1 MHRRRLFQFS
11 IRTLLILMTLTAI
24 GLAFW
29 TRVYQRVRDQKTAN
43 ARVLDLGGKTKFRQT
58 RRVWPWVQK
67 LVGDDFFQ
75 EIISVDLDKT
85 LVTDADLELLG
96 KLRGMRSLSL
106 NGFSLSD
113 PERTL
118 AYNPNLL
125 PSQIS
130 SAGIRRLGP
139 QRYLESARLANTPID
154 DEALHKI
161 ALWPLLESLDL
172 KGTRVTSRGIQRL
185 GNLERLKSLN
195 MSRTKIDDGVV
206 PTLCQMR
213 SLQEVDLSYTAV
225 SGAGLLRLREELP
238 ACKLRGS
245 FLDFSSGIDPDPD
258 SMRWKEITRAMWS
271 LGRCGQMKLLILAGT
286 PLTDSHLA
294 ELDHRLGDVEVIDL
308 RHTKITRAGVEELQR
323 VLPKCRIVRE

>member
-11 IRTLLILMTLTAI
+11 IRTLLIVMTLTAI

-29 TRVYQRVRDQKTAN
+29 TGVYQRVRDQKTAN

-75 EIISVDLDKT
+75 EIIAIDLDKT

-106 NGFSLSD
+106 KGFSLSD

-130 SAGIRRLGP
+130 SAGIRRLG
-139 QRYLESARLANTPID
+139 
-154 DEALHKI
+154 
-161 ALWPLLESLDL
+161 
-172 KGTRVTSRGIQRL
+172 
-185 GNLERLKSLN
+185 NLERLKLLN
-195 MSRTKIDDGVV
+195 MSWTKIDDGVV

-294 ELDHRLGDVEVIDL
+294 ELDHRLGNVEVIDL
-308 RHTKITRAGVEELQR
+308 RRTKVTRAGVEELQR
-323 VLPKCRIVRE
+323 VLPMCRIVRE